1 MLGVTLTAAENTQ
14 SLQALENLKKHD
26 TTYWLFRINEASII
40 GNIGKG
46 LLDKK
51 LGITIRDTL
60 CAMEYDADNGRW
72 IRPELYITF
81 EPELL
86 KRCGVQASVLHVGR
100 SSQDILATTNFAQ
113 MREALLAIADSTVDL
128 VKTFCNKA
136 DQYWD
141 TIVPFYTNGVQAQ
154 PGRYSHYL
162 FAQAISWGRE
172 LDRLFECLNRYNRSP
187 MGSCVLNGSP
197 WSLDQDYTAKVLGF
211 NCVAENA
218 FEANQLASNDFPLEA
233 SQVIQ
238 AMMIK
243 ITNFLQ
249 DFMVQY
255 AQPRPWIQLV
265 KAGSTYISS
274 AMPQKRNP
282 GLINN
287 CRRNTAI
294 VISES
299 QNVLLRIHNLNEGMP
314 DARDNEIN
322 LEWLC
327 DVLNVIETFKGIVGG
342 MQVSRERA
350 LEELDQ
356 DWTCTQNIADM
367 MMLKAGVP
375 FRLGHHFA
383 SHLVTWARANNKTPS
398 NVTYAEIC
406 EQWEIFKTKGEG
418 VEGNFPLPEVELRAA
433 MNPAGIVEA
442 RVSFGGPQ
450 ESDMQRQK
458 ANLKTWIQE
467 HENQTEK
474 IRAQIAEGLQKLSDD
489 LKALV

>member
-1 MLGVTLTAAENTQ
+1 MLGVTMTAAENTE
-14 SLQALENLKKHD
+14 SLQALQTLKKHD
-26 TTYWLFRINEASII
+26 TAYWLFRINEASVI
-40 GNIGKG
+40 GNVGKG
-46 LLDKK
+46 LLPKE
-51 LGITIRDTL
+51 LAIRIRDTL
-60 CAMEYDADNGRW
+60 RQMESDADNGRW
-72 IRPELYITF
+72 IRPDLYITF

-86 KRCGVQASVLHVGR
+86 KRCGVEASILHVGR

-113 MREALLAIADSTVDL
+113 TREAMLALADSTVGL
-128 VKTFCNKA
+128 VRSFCNKA
-136 DQYWD
+136 EQYWD

-162 FAQAISWGRE
+162 YAQAISWGRE
-172 LDRLFECLNRYNRSP
+172 LDRLIECLNRYNRSP
-187 MGSCVLNGSP
+187 MGSSVLNGSP
-197 WSLDQDYTAKVLGF
+197 WPLDQDYTARVLGF

-218 FEANQLASNDFPLEA
+218 FEANQLSSNDFPLEA

-255 AQPRPWIQLV
+255 AQPRPWIHLV

-287 CRRNTAI
+287 CRRNAAV

-327 DVLNVIETFKGIVGG
+327 DALNVIEMFKGIVDGL
-342 MQVSRERA
+342 QVNDKRA

-367 MMLKAGVP
+367 LMLKAQVP

-383 SHLVTWARANNKTPS
+383 SNLVTWARDNNKTPS

-406 EQWEIFKTKGEG
+406 EQWLVFNSKGKG
-418 VEGNFPLPEVELRAA
+418 TQGAFPMSETELKLA
-433 MNPAGIVEA
+433 MNPAGIVAA

-458 ANLKTWIQE
+458 ANLASWCKT
-467 HENQTEK
+467 HEDEINT
-474 IRAQIAEGLQKLSDD
+474 IRAQICDGLNKLTQD
-489 LKALV
+489 LEQLS

>member
-1 MLGVTLTAAENTQ
+1 
-14 SLQALENLKKHD
+14 
-26 TTYWLFRINEASII
+26 
-40 GNIGKG
+40 
-46 LLDKK
+46 
-51 LGITIRDTL
+51 
-60 CAMEYDADNGRW
+60 
-72 IRPELYITF
+72 
-81 EPELL
+81 
-86 KRCGVQASVLHVGR
+86 
-100 SSQDILATTNFAQ
+100 
-113 MREALLAIADSTVDL
+113 
-128 VKTFCNKA
+128 
-136 DQYWD
+136 
-141 TIVPFYTNGVQAQ
+141 
-154 PGRYSHYL
+154 
-162 FAQAISWGRE
+162 
-172 LDRLFECLNRYNRSP
+172 
-187 MGSCVLNGSP
+187 MGVLNGSP

-211 NCVAENA
+211 NSVAENA

-287 CRRNTAI
+287 CRRNAAV

-327 DVLNVIETFKGIVGG
+327 DALNVIETFKGIVGG
-342 MQVSRERA
+342 MQVSRKRA

-458 ANLKTWIQE
+458 ANLKAWIQE

-474 IRAQIAEGLQKLSDD
+474 IRAQITEGLQKLSDD